1 MDLLKKVFPYAF
13 AEKKDVAALIINV
26 IVFLVI
32 GLVVGVVMGLL
43 KNIPVLGLIINLVG
57 GLFDIY
63 VLATIVLS
71 ILDYLKILK

>member
-13 AEKKDVAALIINV
+13 VEKKDLAALIINV

-32 GLVVGVVMGLL
+32 GLVVGVVIGLL
-43 KNIPVLGLIINLVG
+43 KEIPVLGIIVGLVG
-57 GLFDIY
+57 GLFGIY